1 MSNSFQHIY
10 WVIGLLFFQLFVID
24 VIDLGT
30 YSSFFTPLI
39 FSYVIFKRKLET
51 TVTELLIFAFIVGF
65 LVDVFRNTIGLNIS
79 VLLLVTFLRSRILNL
94 ISAREDF
101 DDNIELN
108 LFNIGILR
116 YLFYYGVVL
125 FFHHALFYLFE
136 QFSFVSLFS
145 LLSKALINS
154 IFALAILILFEFI
167 FNSNK

>member
-116 YLFYYGVVL
+116 YL
-125 FFHHALFYLFE
+125 
-136 QFSFVSLFS
+136 SVSYTHLT
-145 LLSKALINS
+145 LPTNKAV
-154 IFALAILILFEFI
+154 
-167 FNSNK
+167 

>member
-24 VIDLGT
+24 VIALGT

-108 LFNIGILR
+108 LFNL
-116 YLFYYGVVL
+116 
-125 FFHHALFYLFE
+125 
-136 QFSFVSLFS
+136 SL
-145 LLSKALINS
+145 IH
-154 IFALAILILFEFI
+154 I
-167 FNSNK
+167 